1 MYMYMCISLVR
12 EVCLCD
18 TLIIMNFSLQE
29 GKRLQF
35 QELTQLMRDLLDRRR
50 QIQSKTLPRVG
61 ANWFIDGVAC

>member
-1 MYMYMCISLVR
+1 M
-12 EVCLCD
+12 CD
-18 TLIIMNFSLQE
+18 TLTIMNFSLQE